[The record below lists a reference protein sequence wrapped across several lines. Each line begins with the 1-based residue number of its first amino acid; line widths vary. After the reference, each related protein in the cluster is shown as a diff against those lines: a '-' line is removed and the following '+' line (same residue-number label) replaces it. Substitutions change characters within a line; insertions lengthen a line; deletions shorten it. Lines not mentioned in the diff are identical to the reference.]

1 MANTVLHRDGSVENF
16 QTEKIIEAISSVLQN
31 IPGLTDPFV
40 AMFKIIK
47 NFETKLPE
55 QVKTEEIDN
64 LILKAIEPLIAEDPI
79 YDAIATKQ
87 SVKLISESVN
97 KRFSSFAEYINFAA
111 DNKFLDPRMKE
122 FDLGTLELEINYD
135 HDAALNYFGLTTM
148 NHRYLIKDYDKNV
161 LEKPQWMWMRI
172 AMGLSLLEAN
182 KEEFALKVY
191 HKLASLKYLHST
203 PTLFNSGTNH
213 PQLISCFIG
222 VVDDSLDSIMDKAKE
237 MAFYAKHA
245 GGTAMSV
252 TKLRSSGSVVR
263 SINSAS
269 SGPIPFIKIYDTT
282 IASVAIGGKRA
293 SNIVVYME
301 PWHLEILDYLDL
313 KETNGNEAARARKLN
328 TALWIPDE
336 FMRRVEMDMDWYMFD
351 PHDFPMLA
359 ETRGPRFVKEYEL
372 AIEASESGK
381 IKLFRKMRAQE
392 LYREMLIRAAKT
404 GNYWINF
411 KDRHNEKNQA
421 PNYAPIHST
430 NMCTEISIANR
441 PDSTATCTL
450 ASLNLS
456 RFVIKEKI
464 VDIENMPIEQKLEC
478 INWKELAETARIA
491 IRALDNVIELNYYV
505 SDTSSKGS
513 FDLRPLGL
521 GIMGLGELF
530 LKLEIPYEHPDAL
543 KLSDALGKFIY
554 ENAYETSVELAAER
568 GTFADYSTENYPYV
582 PRRNIL
588 LLAIAPTA
596 TISNIAGTSSG
607 VETYFSN
614 VYARETVSGKF
625 TIIVKALVDKLKAKG
640 LWTDEMRQ
648 QILSH
653 QGSIQH
659 IDALDG
665 VINKLVFKTV
675 YECSPASQVDIA
687 ATWQKHVDQA
697 ISRNLYVQEHERNNL
712 FDIYMYARKKWLKST
727 YYCFIEK
734 NIQGEKYSENVN
746 KRGTRAWF
754 GAAASMASASSTEA
768 ATPTTTRG
776 FGFNGGALVGA
787 GAVADQ
793 TSTGSETHYRSFDAK
808 NITDDQKAIIEAQ
821 MRAEKGDEYVE
832 KLKAG
837 TLYGDSCPVDPFEKV
852 MCDGCQ

>member
-1 MANTVLHRDGSVENF
+1 MATTVIHRDGKVEGF
-16 QTEKIIEAISSVLQN
+16 QTEKIIEAISSVLNN
-31 IPGLTDPFV
+31 IPGLNDPFV

-55 QVKTEEIDN
+55 SIKTEEIDN
-64 LILKAIEPLIAEDPI
+64 LLLKAIEPLIAEDPL

-87 SVKLISESVN
+87 YVKIISETVN
-97 KRFSSFAEYINFAA
+97 KRFSSFAEYITFAV
-111 DNKFLDPRMKE
+111 DYGLLDPRMKE
-122 FDLGTLELEINYD
+122 MNLGLLELEMNYD
-135 HDAALNYFGLTTM
+135 NDNFLNYFGLSTM
-148 NHRYLIKDYDKNV
+148 HHRYLIKDYDKNT

-172 AMGLSLLEAN
+172 AMGLALNESN

-191 HKLASLKYLHST
+191 NKLASLKYLHST
-203 PTLFNSGTNH
+203 PTLFNSGTKA

-245 GGTAMSV
+245 WGTAMSV
-252 TKLRSSGSVVR
+252 TKLRANWSNVK
-263 SINSAS
+263 SINSSS

-301 PWHLEILDYLDL
+301 PWHLEIEDYLDL
-313 KETNGNEAARARKLN
+313 KETNGNEASRARKLN
-328 TALWIPDE
+328 CALWIPDE
-336 FMRRVEMDMDWYMFD
+336 FMRRVEMDMDWYLFD
-351 PHDFPMLA
+351 PHQFPALA
-359 ETRGPRFVKEYEL
+359 ETWGPTFVKEYEL
-372 AIEASESGK
+372 AIEKAEAGQVK
-381 IKLFRKMRAQE
+381 RFKKMKAQE

-450 ASLNLS
+450 ASINLS
-456 RFVIKEKI
+456 RFIVKDKMSEDMTLDQKI
-464 VDIENMPIEQKLEC
+464 EA
-478 INWKELAETARIA
+478 INWKDLKETTQIA
-491 IRALDNVIELNYYV
+491 IRALDNVIDLNFYV
-505 SDTSSKGS
+505 SEPSKKGS

-530 LKLEIPYEHPDAL
+530 LKLDIPYESTDAL
-543 KLSDALGKFIY
+543 KMSDALAKTMY
-554 ENAYETSVELAAER
+554 ESAYETSVELAAER
-568 GTFADYSTENYPYV
+568 GTFADYSTENYPYA

-588 LLAIAPTA
+588 LMAIAPTA

-625 TIIVKALVDKLKAKG
+625 TIIVRALVEKLKAKW
-640 LWTDEMRQ
+640 LWTEEIRQ
-648 QILSH
+648 QILAN
-653 QGSIQH
+653 QGSVQH
-659 IDALDG
+659 IEGIDG
-665 VINKLVFKTV
+665 AINKQVFKTV
-675 YECSPASQVDIA
+675 YECSPSSQVDVA
-687 ATWQKHVDQA
+687 AAWQKYVDQA

-712 FDIYMYARKKWLKST
+712 FDIYMYAWKKGLKST

-734 NIQGEKYSENVN
+734 NIAGEKYSENVN
-746 KRGTRAWF
+746 KRGTRLWFSAWS
-754 GAAASMASASSTEA
+754 AAVASVSTSVETEVSSPA
-768 ATPTTTRG
+768 VRG
-776 FGFNGGALVGA
+776 FGFWGWITAPV
-787 GAVADQ
+787 
-793 TSTGSETHYRSFDAK
+793 SETPSYRSFDAK
-808 NITDDQKAIIEAQ
+808 NLSEDQKVLVEQQ
-821 MRAEKGDEYVE
+821 MRAEKWDEYVE

-852 MCDGCQ
+852 MCEGCQ

>member
-1 MANTVLHRDGSVENF
+1 MRHGKFLLTLYLIAYIFMANTVLHRDGSIENF
-16 QTEKIIEAISSVLQN
+16 QTEKIIQAISSVLEN

-55 QVKTEEIDN
+55 QIKTEEIDN

-97 KRFSSFAEYINFAA
+97 KRFSSFGEYITFAA
-111 DNKFLDPRMKE
+111 DNNFLDPRMKE
-122 FDLGTLELEINYD
+122 FNLGTLELEINYE

-172 AMGLSLLEAN
+172 AMGLSLNEAN
-182 KEEFALKVY
+182 KEEFALKIY
-191 HKLASLKYLHST
+191 HKLAALKYLHST

-222 VVDDSLDSIMDKAKE
+222 VVDDSLESIMDKAKE

-245 GGTAMSV
+245 GGTAMSI

-313 KETNGNEAARARKLN
+313 KETNGNESARARKLN

-336 FMRRVEMDMDWYMFD
+336 FMRRVEMDMEWYMFD
-351 PHDFPMLA
+351 PHEFPLLS
-359 ETRGPRFVKEYEL
+359 ETRGPQFVAAYEA
-372 AIEASESGK
+372 AIESAESGK
-381 IKLFRKMRAQE
+381 TKLFRKMKAQE

-430 NMCTEISIANR
+430 NMCTEISIPNT
-441 PDSTATCTL
+441 PESTATCTL

-456 RFVIKEKI
+456 RFVMKEKLAT
-464 VDIENMPIEQKLEC
+464 VDTMSIEEKMEC
-478 INWKELAETARIA
+478 INRKDIGETTRIA

-505 SDTSSKGS
+505 SDSSK
-513 FDLRPLGL
+513 
-521 GIMGLGELF
+521 
-530 LKLEIPYEHPDAL
+530 K
-543 KLSDALGKFIY
+543 
-554 ENAYETSVELAAER
+554 
-568 GTFADYSTENYPYV
+568 
-582 PRRNIL
+582 
-588 LLAIAPTA
+588 
-596 TISNIAGTSSG
+596 
-607 VETYFSN
+607 
-614 VYARETVSGKF
+614 
-625 TIIVKALVDKLKAKG
+625 
-640 LWTDEMRQ
+640 
-648 QILSH
+648 
-653 QGSIQH
+653 
-659 IDALDG
+659 
-665 VINKLVFKTV
+665 
-675 YECSPASQVDIA
+675 
-687 ATWQKHVDQA
+687 
-697 ISRNLYVQEHERNNL
+697 
-712 FDIYMYARKKWLKST
+712 
-727 YYCFIEK
+727 
-734 NIQGEKYSENVN
+734 
-746 KRGTRAWF
+746 
-754 GAAASMASASSTEA
+754 
-768 ATPTTTRG
+768 
-776 FGFNGGALVGA
+776 
-787 GAVADQ
+787 
-793 TSTGSETHYRSFDAK
+793 
-808 NITDDQKAIIEAQ
+808 
-821 MRAEKGDEYVE
+821 
-832 KLKAG
+832 
-837 TLYGDSCPVDPFEKV
+837 
-852 MCDGCQ
+852 

>member
-31 IPGLTDPFV
+31 IPGLNDPFV

-55 QVKTEEIDN
+55 QVRTEEIDN
-64 LILKAIEPLIAEDPI
+64 LILKAIEPLIAEDPM

-87 SVKLISESVN
+87 SVKLISENVN
-97 KRFSSFAEYINFAA
+97 KKFSSFAEYINFAA
-111 DNKFLDPRMKE
+111 DNNFLDIRMKD

-135 HDAALNYFGLTTM
+135 NDMFLNYFGLTTM
-148 NHRYLIKDYDKNV
+148 QHRYLIKDYNKV
-161 LEKPQWMWMRI
+161 TLEKPQWMWMRI
-172 AMGLSLLEAN
+172 AMGLSLNETN

-191 HKLASLKYLHST
+191 HKLAQLKYLHST

-222 VVDDSLDSIMDKAKE
+222 VVDDSLDSIMDKNKE
-237 MAFYAKHA
+237 MAFYCKHA

-252 TKLRSSGSVVR
+252 TKLRSSGSLVK

-282 IASVAIGGKRA
+282 VASVAIGGKRA
-293 SNIVVYME
+293 SNIVIYME
-301 PWHLEILDYLDL
+301 PWHLEIMDYLDL
-313 KETNGNEAARARKLN
+313 KETNGNETSRARKLN

-336 FMRRVEMDMDWYMFD
+336 FMRRVEMDMEWYMFD

-359 ETRGPRFVKEYEL
+359 ESRGPRFVQEYEL
-372 AIEASESGK
+372 AIGKAESGQ
-381 IKLFRKMRAQE
+381 IKNWKKMKAQE
-392 LYREMLIRAAKT
+392 MYREMLIRAAKT

-421 PNYAPIHST
+421 PNYALIHST

-456 RFVIKEKI
+456 RFTIKEKLT
-464 VDIENMPIEQKLEC
+464 DIETMSFEQKMEC
-478 INWKELAETARIA
+478 INWKEIAETVHIA
-491 IRALDNVIELNYYV
+491 IRALDNVIELNYFV
-505 SDTSSKGS
+505 SEPSRKGS
-513 FDLRPLGL
+513 IDLRPLGL

-530 LKLEIPYEHPDAL
+530 LKLEIPYEHTDAL
-543 KLSDALGKFIY
+543 KLSDTLAKFMY
-554 ENAYETSVELAAER
+554 DAAYETSVGLVAER
-568 GTFADYSTENYPYV
+568 GTFGDYTPENYPYA

-588 LLAIAPTA
+588 LMAIAPTA
-596 TISNIAGTSSG
+596 TISNIAGSSSG
-607 VETYFSN
+607 IETYFSN

-640 LWTDEMRQ
+640 MWTDEIRQ

-653 QGSIQH
+653 QGSVQH

-665 VINKLVFKTV
+665 IINKQVFKTV
-675 YECSPASQVDIA
+675 YECSPASQIDIA
-687 ATWQKHVDQA
+687 AAWQKHVDQA
-697 ISRNLYVQEHERNNL
+697 ISRNIYVQEHERNNL
-712 FDIYMYARKKWLKST
+712 FDIYMYAWKKGLKST

-734 NIQGEKYSENVN
+734 NIQGEKSSENVN
-746 KRGTRAWF
+746 KRGTRAGF
-754 GAAASMASASSTEA
+754 GAASSA
-768 ATPTTTRG
+768 ATDAAP
-776 FGFNGGALVGA
+776 
-787 GAVADQ
+787 VA
-793 TSTGSETHYRSFDAK
+793 R
-808 NITDDQKAIIEAQ
+808 
-821 MRAEKGDEYVE
+821 
-832 KLKAG
+832 
-837 TLYGDSCPVDPFEKV
+837 
-852 MCDGCQ
+852 

>member
-1 MANTVLHRDGSVENF
+1 MSTTVIHRDGKVESF
-16 QTEKIIEAISSVLQN
+16 QTEKIIEAISSVLNN
-31 IPGLTDPFV
+31 IPGLNDPFV

-55 QVKTEEIDN
+55 QIKTEEIDN
-64 LILKAIEPLIAEDPI
+64 LLLKAIEPLIAEDPL

-87 SVKLISESVN
+87 YVKIISENVN
-97 KRFSSFAEYINFAA
+97 KRFSSFAEYISFAV
-111 DNKFLDPRMKE
+111 DYGLLDPRMKE
-122 FDLGTLELEINYD
+122 MNLGTLELAMNYD
-135 HDAALNYFGLTTM
+135 NDNFLNYFGLSTLH
-148 NHRYLIKDYDKNV
+148 HRYLIKDYDKNT

-172 AMGLSLLEAN
+172 AMGLSLNEAN
-182 KEEFALKVY
+182 KEEFTLKVY
-191 HKLASLKYLHST
+191 EKLASLRYLHST

-252 TKLRSSGSVVR
+252 TKLRSNGSTVK

-301 PWHLEILDYLDL
+301 PWHLEIEDYLDL

-328 TALWIPDE
+328 CALWIPDE
-336 FMRRVEMDMDWYMFD
+336 FMRRVEMDMDWYLFD
-351 PHDFPMLA
+351 PHQFPALA
-359 ETRGPRFVKEYEL
+359 ETWGETFVREYER
-372 AIEASESGK
+372 AIEMAESGQTK
-381 IKLFRKMRAQE
+381 RFKKMKAQE

-450 ASLNLS
+450 ASINLS
-456 RFVIKEKI
+456 RFIIKDKVSE
-464 VDIENMPIEQKLEC
+464 EMTLEQKMDA
-478 INWKELAETARIA
+478 INWKDLTETTQIA
-491 IRALDNVIELNYYV
+491 TRALDNVIDLNYYV
-505 SDTSSKGS
+505 SEPSKKGS

-530 LKLEIPYEHPDAL
+530 LKLDIPYESTDAL
-543 KLSDALGKFIY
+543 KMSDALAKTMY
-554 ENAYETSVELAAER
+554 EASYETSVELAAER
-568 GTFADYSTENYPYV
+568 GTFADYSAENYPYA

-588 LLAIAPTA
+588 LMAIAPTA

-640 LWTDEMRQ
+640 LWTEETRQ
-648 QILSH
+648 QILAN
-653 QGSIQH
+653 QGSVQH
-659 IDALDG
+659 IEGVDG
-665 VINKLVFKTV
+665 AINRQVFKTV
-675 YECSPASQVDIA
+675 YECSPSSQVDVA
-687 ATWQKHVDQA
+687 AAWQKYVDQA

-712 FDIYMYARKKWLKST
+712 FDIYMYAWKKGLKST

-746 KRGTRAWF
+746 KRGTRLGFSAW
-754 GAAASMASASSTEA
+754 AAAATSASVGEA
-768 ATPTTTRG
+768 AVAAPAARG
-776 FGFNGGALVGA
+776 FGFGGGLTA
-787 GAVADQ
+787 
-793 TSTGSETHYRSFDAK
+793 TPSESPSYRSFNAKTMTDEQK
-808 NITDDQKAIIEAQ
+808 NIMEQQ
-821 MRAEKGDEYVE
+821 MRAEKGDEYVD

-852 MCDGCQ
+852 MCEGCQ

>member
-1 MANTVLHRDGSVENF
+1 MATTVIHRDGKVESF
-16 QTEKIIEAISSVLQN
+16 QTEKIIEAISSVLKD
-31 IPGLTDPFV
+31 IPGLNDPFV

-64 LILKAIEPLIAEDPI
+64 LLLKAIEPLISEDTL

-87 SVKLISESVN
+87 FVKIISENVN
-97 KRFSSFAEYINFAA
+97 KRFSSFAEYINFAV
-111 DNKFLDPRMKE
+111 DYGLLDPRMKE
-122 FDLGTLELEINYD
+122 FNLGTLELEVNYD
-135 HDAALNYFGLTTM
+135 YDNQLNYFGLSTL
-148 NHRYLIKDYDKNV
+148 NHRYFVKDYDKGV

-182 KEEFALKVY
+182 KEEFALKIY

-222 VVDDSLDSIMDKAKE
+222 VVDDSLESIMDKVKE
-237 MAFYAKHA
+237 TAFYAKHA

-252 TKLRSSGSVVR
+252 TKLRANGSTVK

-269 SGPIPFIKIYDTT
+269 SGPVPFIKIFDTT
-282 IASVAIGGKRA
+282 IASVVIGGKRA
-293 SNIVVYME
+293 SNIVIYME
-301 PWHLEILDYLDL
+301 PWHLEIEDYLDL

-336 FMRRVEMDMDWYMFD
+336 FMRRVEMDMDWYLFD
-351 PHDFPMLA
+351 PNEFPNLA
-359 ETRGPRFVKEYEL
+359 ETWGDTFVREYET
-372 AIEASESGK
+372 AIEKAESGK
-381 IKLFRKMRAQE
+381 CKRFKKMKAQE

-404 GNYWINF
+404 GNYWFNF

-450 ASLNLS
+450 ASINLS
-456 RFVIKEKI
+456 RFIAKEKMS
-464 VDIENMPIEQKLEC
+464 DEMSLEQKLDA
-478 INWKELAETARIA
+478 IKWDDLKETTQIA

-505 SDTSSKGS
+505 SDASKKGS

-530 LKLEIPYEHPDAL
+530 LKLDIPYESSDAV
-543 KLSDALGKFIY
+543 KISDALAKFMY
-554 ENAYETSVELAAER
+554 EAAYETSVQLSKDR
-568 GTFADYSTENYPYV
+568 GTFGDYSAENYPYE

-596 TISNIAGTSSG
+596 TISNIAGTSSW

-625 TIIVKALVDKLKAKG
+625 TIIVKALVDKLKSKG
-640 LWTDEMRQ
+640 LWTEDIKQ
-648 QILSH
+648 QILAN
-653 QGSIQH
+653 QWSIQH
-659 IDALDG
+659 IESLDG
-665 VINKLVFKTV
+665 IINKQVFKTV
-675 YECSPASQVDIA
+675 YECSPSSQVDVA
-687 ATWQKHVDQA
+687 AAWQKYVDQA

-712 FDIYMYARKKWLKST
+712 FDIYMYAWKKGLKST

-734 NIQGEKYSENVN
+734 NIQGEKYTENVN
-746 KRGTRAWF
+746 KRWSRLGF
-754 GAAASMASASSTEA
+754 AASGTPASSTA
-768 ATPTTTRG
+768 SRG
-776 FGFNGGALVGA
+776 FGFAGGALVGA
-787 GAVADQ
+787 GAVA
-793 TSTGSETHYRSFDAK
+793 TETTTPEANDVHYRSFNPK
-808 NITDDQKAIIEAQ
+808 EVTDDQKAIIEQQ
-821 MRAEKGDEYVE
+821 MRAEKWDEYVE

-852 MCDGCQ
+852 MCEGCQ

>member
-1 MANTVLHRDGSVENF
+1 MATTVLHRDGSVENF
-16 QTEKIIEAISSVLQN
+16 QTEKIIEAISSVLKN
-31 IPGLTDPFV
+31 IPWLNDPFV

-64 LILKAIEPLIAEDPI
+64 LLLKAIEPLIAEDPL

-87 SVKLISESVN
+87 YVKIISENVN
-97 KRFSSFAEYINFAA
+97 KRFSSFAEYVHYAV
-111 DNKFLDPRMKE
+111 DNGFLDPRMKE
-122 FDLGTLELEINYD
+122 FNLGILELEMNYEND
-135 HDAALNYFGLTTM
+135 NFLNYFWLSTL

-172 AMGLSLLEAN
+172 AMWLSLNEAN
-182 KEEFALKVY
+182 KEEFTLKVY

-213 PQLISCFIG
+213 PQLISCFIW

-245 GGTAMSV
+245 WWTAMSV
-252 TKLRSSGSVVR
+252 TKLRASGSVVK

-282 IASVAIGGKRA
+282 IASVAIWGKRA

-301 PWHLEILDYLDL
+301 PWHLEIEDYLDL

-336 FMRRVEMDMDWYMFD
+336 FMRRVEMDMDRYLFD
-351 PHDFPMLA
+351 PHEFQNLS
-359 ETRGPRFVKEYEL
+359 ETWGDAFVREYEI
-372 AIEASESGK
+372 AIQKAESGQAK
-381 IKLFRKMRAQE
+381 KWKKMRAQE

-404 GNYWINF
+404 WNYWLNF

-450 ASLNLS
+450 ASINLS
-456 RFVIKEKI
+456 RFVMKEKI
-464 VDIENMPIEQKLEC
+464 SDDMTFDQKNDA
-478 INWKELAETARIA
+478 INWKDLKETVQIA
-491 IRALDNVIELNYYV
+491 VRALDNVVDLNYYV
-505 SDTSSKGS
+505 SEPSKKWS

-530 LKLEIPYEHPDAL
+530 LKLNIPYESTDAV
-543 KLSDALGKFIY
+543 KISDILGKYIY
-554 ENAYETSVELAAER
+554 DAAYDISVDLAKER
-568 GTFADYSTENYPYV
+568 WTFADYSAENYPYE

-596 TISNIAGTSSG
+596 TISNIAWTSSW

-625 TIIVKALVDKLKAKG
+625 TIIVGTLVEKLKEKG
-640 LWTDEMRQ
+640 LWTEEIRQ
-648 QILSH
+648 QILAN
-653 QGSIQH
+653 QGSVQH
-659 IDALDG
+659 IDALDWM
-665 VINKLVFKTV
+665 INKQVFKTV
-675 YECSPASQVDIA
+675 YECSPASQVDVA
-687 ATWQKHVDQA
+687 AAWQKHVDQA

-712 FDIYMYARKKWLKST
+712 FDIYMYAWKKWLKST

-734 NIQGEKYSENVN
+734 NIQWEKYTESVN
-746 KRGTRAWF
+746 KRGGRVWF
-754 GAAASMASASSTEA
+754 GGPTTPTEGTTPPARWFGFAAAVT
-768 ATPTTTRG
+768 ATAQTT
-776 FGFNGGALVGA
+776 N
-787 GAVADQ
+787 
-793 TSTGSETHYRSFDAK
+793 SENNENSYRSFDAK
-808 NITDDQKAIIEAQ
+808 NITPEQKAIMEQQ
-821 MRAEKGDEYVE
+821 MRAEKWDEYVE

-852 MCDGCQ
+852 MCEGCQ